1 MPTAVCDGIQTRY
14 EVRGHGP
21 PLLLFS
27 PGGFN
32 GQLENWWR
40 FGIYE
45 RLQLI
50 DHLEREFTC
59 IAFDKRESGESG
71 GRIEQIAWADYA
83 RQGIALLDEL
93 GIERAHFMGGC
104 IGCSIVVNCEPAR
117 MLSMVLYS
125 PAGGAAYLATQRGR
139 FAEHLAFADEVG
151 LAGVVEHVRTS
162 DRNFAQ
168 DPRVGPWV
176 SVIRGDDAFAR
187 EYAAFDVTLYRDVV
201 HGMARTL
208 FDRDTVPGAPPELLA
223 GLDVPALVAPGNDAN
238 HATSAARYLAEVL
251 PRAEY
256 WDVLPEGQT
265 AENARQRI
273 LAFLT
278 GPATAG

>member
-1 MPTAVCDGIQTRY
+1 MPFAACDGIETRY
-14 EVRGHGP
+14 ELHGDGR

-45 RLQLI
+45 RLGLV
-50 DHLEREFTC
+50 DALAREFTC
-59 IAFDKRESGESG
+59 IVFDKRESGESG
-71 GRIEQIAWADYA
+71 GRIERLAWADYA
-83 RQGIALLDEL
+83 RQGLALLDSL

-104 IGCSIVVNCEPAR
+104 IGCSIAVNCAADR
-117 MLSMVLYS
+117 MHSIVLYS

-139 FAEHLAFADEVG
+139 FAEHLAFVDEAG
-151 LAGVVEHVRTS
+151 LTGVVDLVRSS

-176 SVIRGDDAFAR
+176 SVLRRDDDFAR
-187 EYAAFDVTLYRDVV
+187 SYAAFDGAEYRTIVRET
-201 HGMARTL
+201 AQSL

-223 GLDVPALVAPGNDAN
+223 ALDVPALVVPGNDRN
-238 HATSAARYLAEVL
+238 HATSAAQYLAEVL

-265 AENARQRI
+265 GETAPARVRE
-273 LAFLT
+273 FLLEQ
-278 GPATAG
+278 